1 MPSDLVP
8 AALLSE
14 ATEAPSPGSLHSLEL
29 VEAEAALQLPAR
41 HLLAGLSPAQLD
53 RSFLSDCS
61 PASSSDREPSLSSG
75 DRTLVLQK
83 VPSEDDP
90 EVRNHGKGPY

>member
-29 VEAEAALQLPAR
+29 VEAEAEAALQLPAR

-61 PASSSDREPSLSSG
+61 PASSSDRGPSSSSG
-75 DRTLVLQK
+75 R
-83 VPSEDDP
+83 
-90 EVRNHGKGPY
+90 